1 MGIHFRDVRGILRI
15 LKDIKKYILIQ
26 NKNDKLGES
35 IITQVDRV
43 LNDNK
48 GEIWK

>member
-1 MGIHFRDVRGILRI
+1 MGIHFRDVRGILRL
-15 LKDIKKYILIQ
+15 LKDIKKYIL
-26 NKNDKLGES
+26 NHSKNDKLGES